1 MNNKN
6 KGMTYIGVDMALEG
20 DMHLQGPAMIAGQT
34 KGKISSTDQI
44 KIEPSGVVEGEVFCQ
59 ELRVSGLF
67 KGKLHCN
74 KLIIVSSGIVEG
86 EVSSHQMEIYDGGQF
101 IGMRTK
107 GPESS
112 GLPQVDSE
120 RLASQGKTSSMSD
133 NKTPISRGKLSLVAA
148 AAIVIIT
155 AMIMQPTISSALNR
169 TQAASTDM
177 NQANTQQYPF
187 AESSVTEENAAAL
200 LQEMDQQT
208 SFAEQAEELIN
219 AGQSDINVA
228 MEDLHAL
235 AQTSEELGDSQN
247 VSDSDNVEQ
256 NGSTITTPDK

>member
-20 DMHLQGPAMIAGQT
+20 DMHIQGPAIIAGQT

-67 KGKLHCN
+67 KGTLHCN

-112 GLPQVDSE
+112 GLPQVDNERFSE
-120 RLASQGKTSSMSD
+120 LNQTPSMPD
-133 NKTPISRGKLSLVAA
+133 KKTPISMGKLSLVAV

-155 AMIMQPTISSALNR
+155 AMVMQPTINSMLNRGQAPSADSNQANAQQYPQSALNI
-169 TQAASTDM
+169 
-177 NQANTQQYPF
+177 
-187 AESSVTEENAAAL
+187 TEENAAAL

-208 SFAEQAEELIN
+208 SFAEQTEELIN

-235 AQTSEELGDSQN
+235 AQTSEALGDSQN
-247 VSDSDNVEQ
+247 VSDSDNVDQ
-256 NGSTITTPDK
+256 NGSTISTPDK